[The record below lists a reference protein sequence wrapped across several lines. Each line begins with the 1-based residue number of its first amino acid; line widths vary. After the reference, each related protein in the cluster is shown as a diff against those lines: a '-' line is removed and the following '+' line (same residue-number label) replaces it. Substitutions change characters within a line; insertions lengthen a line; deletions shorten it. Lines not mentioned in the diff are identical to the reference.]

1 MGKYDNSKIFSEFLC
16 PENLDAYKNDVQIQ
30 SEAKL
35 MADKFNAYNP
45 PKKIDFLRMS
55 VIELSDGSGA
65 YHMEAFIDGD
75 YVKHNS
81 NAGYVADE
89 SQAGVSRRTPQC
101 FSHFT

>member
-1 MGKYDNSKIFSEFLC
+1 MFLSKVVSVNVAQVF
-16 PENLDAYKNDVQIQ
+16 
-30 SEAKL
+30 
-35 MADKFNAYNP
+35 
-45 PKKIDFLRMS
+45 DFLRMS

>member
-1 MGKYDNSKIFSEFLC
+1 
-16 PENLDAYKNDVQIQ
+16 
-30 SEAKL
+30 

-65 YHMEAFIDGD
+65 YHMEAFIDGE
-75 YVKHNS
+75 YIKHNS

-101 FSHFT
+101 FSHFTYVLSIFIAKNQKNNKYVQNWFTK

>member
-1 MGKYDNSKIFSEFLC
+1 M
-16 PENLDAYKNDVQIQ
+16 QIQ

-55 VIELSDGSGA
+55 VIELADGSGA
-65 YHMEAFIDGD
+65 YHMEAFIDGE
-75 YVKHNS
+75 YIKHNS

-101 FSHFT
+101 FSHFTYVYLYIPQR